1 MTRSTPSRRRRP
13 RAGRTRAVRRPLGRS
28 VRRGFTLLEIIVV
41 VTIIGLLAA
50 VVAPRLMG
58 NIGKAKTN
66 IARQEVSAI
75 AQEIQIWMADNGM
88 SRLPDDFD
96 LAVLT
101 EGDSRTLNPDD
112 IVDPWDRQY
121 IVIIPGEQNVD
132 FDVVSYGADGQ
143 PGGEDEDEDVVN

>member
-1 MTRSTPSRRRRP
+1 MTRQPITRRRP
-13 RAGRTRAVRRPLGRS
+13 RPARPRPLRRAA
-28 VRRGFTLLEIIVV
+28 RRGFTLLEIIVV

-66 IARQEVSAI
+66 IAQREVAQI

-96 LAVLT
+96 LAILT
-101 EGDSRTLNPDD
+101 EGDSRTLNPED
-112 IVDPWDRQY
+112 IVDPWERQY
-121 IVIIPGEQNVD
+121 VVIIPGEKNVD
-132 FDVVSYGADGQ
+132 FDVISYGADGQ
-143 PGGEDEDEDVVN
+143 PGGEGEDQDVVH